1 MRLGLNIDHIAT
13 LREARKIHEPNPLEA
28 IFIAKNV
35 GVDLITL
42 HLREDRRHI
51 HEDDVAS
58 IIQHAPMPINVECAI
73 DSEITQILC
82 HLKPFKVTLVP
93 EKRTEITTEGGLNL
107 EHPQLSQT
115 IKVYQDCGIEVALFI
130 DPQRENLERACDLG
144 VRVVELHTGKFSNFY
159 NSLYSH
165 FKHHK
170 NRLKDLPTDNPTL
183 KSMLDASLQE
193 LKEVTSQGVQMGLEM
208 CAGHGL
214 NYFSVG
220 LVAGIAGLAELN
232 IGHAI
237 IARAVMVGL
246 ERAIYDMQEAM
257 QHR

>member
-13 LREARKIHEPNPLEA
+13 LREARKIHDPDPLEA

-82 HLKPFKVTLVP
+82 DLKPFKVTLVP

-107 EHPQLSQT
+107 DHPQLSQT
-115 IKVYQDCGIEVALFI
+115 IKAYQDCGIEVALFI
-130 DPQRENLERACDLG
+130 DPQRENLQRACDLG
-144 VRVVELHTGKFSNFY
+144 VKVVELHTGKFSNLY
-159 NSLYSH
+159 NTLYSH

-170 NRLKDLPTDNPTL
+170 NRLKDLPTNNPTL

-257 QHR
+257 GHR

>member
-13 LREARKIHEPNPLEA
+13 LREARKIHEPDPLEA

-51 HEDDVAS
+51 HEDDLISV
-58 IIQHAPMPINVECAI
+58 IKHAPMPVNVECAI
-73 DSEITQILC
+73 DPKITQILC
-82 HLKPFKVTLVP
+82 AQRPFKVTLVP
-93 EKRTEITTEGGLNL
+93 EKRAEITTEGGLNL
-107 EHPQLSQT
+107 KHPQLPQT
-115 IKVYQDCGIEVALFI
+115 IQTYLEHGIEVALFI
-130 DPQRENLERACDLG
+130 DPGLENLKRARDLG
-144 VRVVELHTGKFSNFY
+144 MRVVELHTGQFSNLY
-159 NSLYSH
+159 NTLYSN

-170 NRLKDLPTDNPTL
+170 NRLNLDHTNL
-183 KSMLDASLQE
+183 KTRLDTSLQE
-193 LKEVTSQGVQMGLEM
+193 LEQSALAGEKMGLEM

-220 LVAGIAGLAELN
+220 LVARIPSLQELN

-237 IARAVMVGL
+237 MARAIMVGL
-246 ERAIYDMQEAM
+246 ERALKDMQEAI
-257 QHR
+257 RIAR

>member
-13 LREARKIHEPNPLEA
+13 LREARKIHEPDPLEA

-51 HEDDVAS
+51 HEDDLAS
-58 IIQHAPMPINVECAI
+58 VIKHTPMPVNVECAI
-73 DSEITQILC
+73 DPQITQILC
-82 HLKPFKVTLVP
+82 AQRPFKVTLVP
-93 EKRTEITTEGGLNL
+93 EKRAEITTEGGLNL
-107 EHPQLSQT
+107 EHPQLPQT
-115 IKVYQDCGIEVALFI
+115 IQTYLEHGIEVALFI
-130 DPQRENLERACDLG
+130 DPGLENLERARSLG
-144 VRVVELHTGKFSNFY
+144 VRVVELHTGQFSNLY
-159 NSLYSH
+159 NTLYSN

-170 NRLKDLPTDNPTL
+170 NRLNLPQDNATL
-183 KSMLDASLQE
+183 KHMLDASLQE
-193 LKEVTSQGVQMGLEM
+193 LEQSALAGEKMGLEM

-220 LVAGIAGLAELN
+220 LIARIQSLQELN

-237 IARAVMVGL
+237 MARAIMVGL
-246 ERAIYDMQEAM
+246 ERALKDMQEAI
-257 QHR
+257 RIAR